1 MLAALRRRSSV
12 ELSMASIAFIVLFLL
27 PAPLY
32 FVAWVSFSGEQF
44 LRIPPRSYSLRWY
57 IEFLSSAKWMY
68 ALGVSVV
75 LGLVV
80 AVVTTATALFA
91 ALAAERMRAGSRA
104 GLEILIMLP
113 LLFPAA
119 AMAIAM
125 RAVNDQL
132 GINATFIGVMIAHVV
147 ICGPFAYRPIAVN
160 LRALDPAT
168 REAAMSLGASPIY
181 TLWHVI
187 LPQLKPGLITS
198 LWFSF
203 IISFD
208 EVNVTMFLVGINFTT
223 LPVQTYA
230 HLADSGDPIVAAI
243 SVFLIVVTLLLVL
256 VLQRT
261 VGLKM
266 LVNSES
272 RINELRRGKD

>member
-1 MLAALRRRSSV
+1 MIARLKRMNGVDLT
-12 ELSMASIAFIVLFLL
+12 MASLAIVVLFIL

-44 LRIPPRSYSLRWY
+44 LRLPPASYSFRWY
-57 IEFLSSAKWMY
+57 VEFLSSPKWMY
-68 ALGVSVV
+68 SLAISVV
-75 LGLVV
+75 LGVVV
-80 AVVTTATALFA
+80 ALVTTATALFA
-91 ALAAERMRAGSRA
+91 ALAAERMRSASR
-104 GLEILIMLP
+104 GWFELLIMLP

-125 RAVNDQL
+125 RAVNDQF

-160 LRALDPAT
+160 LRAIDPAT
-168 REAAMSLGASPIY
+168 REAAMSLGASPGY
-181 TLWHVI
+181 TLWRVI

-243 SVFLIVVTLLLVL
+243 SVFLILITLLLVV

-266 LVNSES
+266 LVNSEA
-272 RINELRRGKD
+272 RINEIKKGN

>member
-1 MLAALRRRSSV
+1 MTTIAL
-12 ELSMASIAFIVLFLL
+12 IVLCIL
-27 PAPLY
+27 PAPLI

-44 LRIPPRSYSLRWY
+44 LRVPPGSYSVRWY
-57 IEFLSSAKWMY
+57 AEFLSSPKWMF
-68 ALGVSVV
+68 AFGTSIL

-80 AVVTTATALFA
+80 AVITTATALFA
-91 ALAAERMRAGSRA
+91 ALAAMRMRGSSR
-104 GLEILIMLP
+104 GWLELLIMLP

-132 GINATFIGVMIAHVV
+132 GINATFLGVMIAHVV
-147 ICGPFAYRPIAVN
+147 LCGPFAYRPISAN

-168 REAAMSLGASPIY
+168 SEAAMSLGATPVY
-181 TLWHVI
+181 TLWRVI

-208 EVNVTMFLVGINFTT
+208 EVNITMFLVGINFTT

-243 SVFLIVVTLLLVL
+243 SVFLILITLLLVL
-256 VLQRT
+256 LLQRT
-261 VGLKM
+261 VGLKV
-266 LVNSES
+266 LVNSEDRMS
-272 RINELRRGKD
+272 ELQRGKT

>member
-1 MLAALRRRSSV
+1 MAGGAKRSNAV
-12 ELSMASIAFIVLFLL
+12 DMSMATIAVVVLFLL
-27 PAPLY
+27 PAPLW
-32 FVAWVSFSGEQF
+32 FVAWVSFSGESF
-44 LRIPPRSYSLRWY
+44 LRLPPREYSLRWY
-57 IEFLSSAKWMY
+57 VEFLSSAMWMY

-75 LGLVV
+75 LGAVV
-80 AVVTTATALFA
+80 ALVTTATALFA
-91 ALAAERMRAGSRA
+91 ALAAERMRSASR
-104 GLEILIMLP
+104 GWFELLILLP

-125 RAVNDQL
+125 RAVNTQL
-132 GINATFIGVMIAHVV
+132 DINATFLGVMIAHVI

-160 LRALDPAT
+160 LRALDPGT
-168 REAAMSLGASPIY
+168 REAAMSLGASPSY
-181 TLWHVI
+181 TLWKII

-208 EVNVTMFLVGINFTT
+208 EVNVTMFLVGTQFTT

-230 HLADSGDPIVAAI
+230 RLADAGDPIVAAI
-243 SVFLIVVTLLLVL
+243 SVFLIVITVLLVV
-256 VLQRT
+256 VLQRL

-266 LVNSES
+266 LVNSEA
-272 RINELRRGKD
+272 RVNELKGGN

>member
-1 MLAALRRRSSV
+1 MAGRLKRANSV
-12 ELSMASIAFIVLFLL
+12 DLSMATIAVIVLFLL

-44 LRIPPRSYSLRWY
+44 LRVPPRSYSLRWY
-57 IEFLSSAKWMY
+57 AEFLGSSKWMY

-91 ALAAERMRAGSRA
+91 ALAAERMRTASR
-104 GLEILIMLP
+104 GWFELLIMLP

-125 RAVNDQL
+125 RAVNDQI

-168 REAAMSLGASPIY
+168 REAAMSLGASPLY
-181 TLWHVI
+181 TLRRVI

-243 SVFLIVVTLLLVL
+243 SVFLILITLLLVI

-266 LVNSES
+266 LVNSEA
-272 RINELRRGKD
+272 RMDEIRKGK

>member
-1 MLAALRRRSSV
+1 MARGGKRTNGV
-12 ELSMASIAFIVLFLL
+12 EMSMATIAVIVLFLL
-27 PAPLY
+27 PAPLW
-32 FVAWVSFSGEQF
+32 FVAWVSFSGESF
-44 LRIPPRSYSLRWY
+44 LRLPPREYSLRWY
-57 IEFLSSAKWMY
+57 VEFLSSPRWMY

-75 LGLVV
+75 LGLAV
-80 AVVTTATALFA
+80 ALVTTATALFA
-91 ALAAERMRAGSRA
+91 ALAAERMRAATRGWFE
-104 GLEILIMLP
+104 LLILLP

-125 RAVNDQL
+125 RAVNTQL
-132 GINATFIGVMIAHVV
+132 DINATFLGVMIAHVI

-160 LRALDPAT
+160 LRAIDPGT
-168 REAAMSLGASPIY
+168 REAAMSLGASPSY
-181 TLWHVI
+181 TLWRVI

-208 EVNVTMFLVGINFTT
+208 EVNVTMFLVGTQFTT

-230 HLADSGDPIVAAI
+230 RLADSGDPIVAAI
-243 SVFLIVVTLLLVL
+243 SVFLIVITVLLVV
-256 VLQRT
+256 VLQRL

-266 LVNSES
+266 LVNSED
-272 RINELRRGKD
+272 RVNELKGGK

>member
-1 MLAALRRRSSV
+1 MAGFGRKMNSV
-12 ELSMASIAFIVLFLL
+12 DRGMATVAVIVLFLL

-44 LRIPPRSYSLRWY
+44 LRVPPRSYSLRWY
-57 IEFLSSAKWMY
+57 LDFLGSPKWMQ
-68 ALGVSVV
+68 ALLVSTV

-80 AVVTTATALFA
+80 AIVTTATALFA
-91 ALAAERMRAGSRA
+91 ALAAERMRAGARGS
-104 GLEILIMLP
+104 LEFLIMLP

-125 RAVNDQL
+125 RSVNDQL

-147 ICGPFAYRPIAVN
+147 ICGPFAYRPIVVN
-160 LRALDPAT
+160 LRALDPST
-168 REAAMSLGASPIY
+168 REAAMSLGATPLY
-181 TLWHVI
+181 TLWRVI
-187 LPQLKPGLITS
+187 LPQMKPGLITS

-243 SVFLIVVTLLLVL
+243 SVFLILITLLLVI

-272 RINELRRGKD
+272 RVTEIQQGK

>member
-1 MLAALRRRSSV
+1 MNSIDR
-12 ELSMASIAFIVLFLL
+12 SMATIAVIVLFLL
-27 PAPLY
+27 PAPLF

-44 LRIPPRSYSLRWY
+44 LRIPPRDYSMRWY
-57 IEFLSSAKWMY
+57 IEFLSSPKWMY
-68 ALGVSVV
+68 SLAVSTI

-91 ALAAERMRAGSRA
+91 ALAAERMRSGTR
-104 GLEILIMLP
+104 GMLEFFIMLP

-119 AMAIAM
+119 AMAIAL

-132 GINATFIGVMIAHVV
+132 DINATFIGVMIAHVV
-147 ICGPFAYRPIAVN
+147 ICGPFAYRPISVN
-160 LRALDPAT
+160 LQALDPST
-168 REAAMSLGASPIY
+168 REAAMSLGASPLY
-181 TLWHVI
+181 ALWRVI
-187 LPQLKPGLITS
+187 LPQMKPGLITS

-243 SVFLIVVTLLLVL
+243 SVFLIVITLLLVIL
-256 VLQRT
+256 LQRT
-261 VGLKM
+261 VGLRM

-272 RINELRRGKD
+272 RVSEIQQGK